1 MCSSYCTRTPPP
13 PHYFELPRTEIS
25 VNGVNARLESLISS
39 GFVFYFIFSFLPYA
53 YNIIIVV
60 QQLRVCEAF
69 VAARKPMIMVT
80 EQIYILARCITNQL
94 TAQYSTETQRWIKH
108 NNIIYVKSRCVDKR
122 LRPRQSVSKN
132 NIRPRHILKNLVR
145 KLRET

>member
-1 MCSSYCTRTPPP
+1 MCSSYCTRTPPPP

-25 VNGVNARLESLISS
+25 VNGVNARLESLISR
-39 GFVFYFIFSFLPYA
+39 GFVFYFIFSFLPNA

-80 EQIYILARCITNQL
+80 EQIYIRARCITNQL
-94 TAQYSTETQRWIKH
+94 TAQYSTETQRSIKH
-108 NNIIYVKSRCVDKR
+108 IIILSTLSQGVWINVVGH
-122 LRPRQSVSKN
+122 VSLSAR
-132 NIRPRHILKNLVR
+132 ITFVR
-145 KLRET
+145 DTS